1 MRNYRPFF
9 VCLLL
14 LNCAVVFSQVNNP
27 NRLPFD
33 WKTDLSKTDI
43 DLSEVT
49 VVVQK
54 GAFPVL
60 KNPKFIDRQKGLL
73 TFISNEPVLVVNL
86 SGEARAYPLNML
98 TIHEIANDQISD
110 IKFLV
115 TYCPLCNSGMVF
127 DRNVAIDDQTLTLD
141 FEVSGMLRNSDMI
154 MFDKQTETWWQQ
166 LTGEG
171 IAGKLN
177 GVELKVIPSVVLS
190 VADFFERYPQ
200 GKILSKEGNG
210 VNSKSYG
217 QNPYVGYD
225 ALNGN
230 PYGGFIKPE
239 KLTRKLPNMERIV
252 GLRIN
257 QKQLIY
263 PFTELKKKKIVNDEF
278 EGQKIVVFFKSGT
291 VSVLDTYKIS
301 EGKDVGT
308 AVIYKPIIEGQT
320 LTFKEKKGYFY
331 DVQTNSKWDITGKCL
346 SGKHEGKQLEI
357 EPHGIHLAFA
367 WLAFYPN
374 SEIYFE

>member
-1 MRNYRPFF
+1 MRGYRYFL
-9 VCLLL
+9 VCLFLFS
-14 LNCAVVFSQVNNP
+14 CAVLFAQVNNP

-33 WKTDLSKTDI
+33 WETDFNKTGI

-49 VVVQK
+49 VVVKK

-60 KNPKFIDRQKGLL
+60 KNPKFIDRQQGLL
-73 TFISNEPVLVVNL
+73 SFFRNEPVLVVNL
-86 SGEARAYPLNML
+86 ESEARAYPLNML
-98 TIHEIANDQISD
+98 TVHEIANDQIGD
-110 IKFLV
+110 QKLLV

-127 DRNVAIDDQTLTLD
+127 NRDIELDGRAQTLD

-154 MFDKQTETWWQQ
+154 MYDTQTETWWQQ

-177 GVELKVIPSVVLS
+177 GIELKIIPSMVLS
-190 VADFFERYPQ
+190 MSDFFDSYPQ
-200 GKILSKEGNG
+200 GKILSKEDTGINP
-210 VNSKSYG
+210 KSYG

-239 KLTRKLPNMERIV
+239 KLTRKLPNMERVV
-252 GLRIN
+252 GLSIN
-257 QKQLIY
+257 GEQKIY
-263 PFTELKKKKIVNDEF
+263 PFTELKKTKVVNDEF
-278 EGQKIVVFFKSGT
+278 EGRKIVVFYKIGI
-291 VSVLDTYKIS
+291 VSVLDAYKIS
-301 EGKDVGT
+301 ESKNVGT
-308 AVIYKPIIEGQT
+308 AIIYKPFAEGKS
-320 LTFKEKKGYFY
+320 LVFKEKKGYFH
-331 DVQTNSKWDITGKCL
+331 DTETGSKWDITGKCL

-357 EPHGIHLAFA
+357 ETHGTHLAFA
-367 WLAFYPN
+367 WLAFYPK

>member
-14 LNCAVVFSQVNNP
+14 FNCAVVFSQVNNP
-27 NRLPFD
+27 NRLSFN

-73 TFISNEPVLVVNL
+73 TFYSNEPVLVVNL
-86 SGEARAYPLNML
+86 AGEARAYPLNML
-98 TIHEIANDQISD
+98 TIHEIANDQIGD
-110 IKFLV
+110 TRFLV

-127 DRNVAIDDQTLTLD
+127 DRNVELNGQTQTLD

-154 MFDKQTETWWQQ
+154 MFDNQTETWWQQ

-177 GVELKVIPSVVLS
+177 GTELKVIPSVVLS
-190 VADFFERYPQ
+190 VSDFFERYPQ
-200 GKILSKEGNG
+200 GKILSKEGSG

-239 KLTRKLPNMERIV
+239 KLTRKLPNMERVV

-263 PFTELKKKKIVNDEF
+263 PFTELRKKKVVNDEF
-278 EGQKIVVFFKSGT
+278 EGQKIVVFYKSGT

-308 AVIYKPIIEGQT
+308 AVIYKPIVEGQT

-367 WLAFYPN
+367 WLAFYP
-374 SEIYFE
+374 

>member
-1 MRNYRPFF
+1 MCRMNY
-9 VCLLL
+9 LLFIFL
-14 LNCAVVFSQVNNP
+14 LNFSALSAQINNP

-33 WKTDLSKTDI
+33 WKTDLSKTNI

-60 KNPKFIDRQKGLL
+60 KKPKFIGRQQGLL
-73 TFISNEPVLVVNL
+73 SFFKNEPVLVVNL
-86 SGEARAYPLNML
+86 EGEARAYPLNML
-98 TIHEIANDQISD
+98 TIHEIANDQIGNQK
-110 IKFLV
+110 ILV

-127 DRNVAIDDQTLTLD
+127 DRNVLVDEQTQTLD

-154 MFDKQTETWWQQ
+154 MFDTQTETWWQQ

-177 GVELKVIPSVVLS
+177 GIELKLIPSVVLS
-190 VADFFERYPQ
+190 VSDFFESYPQ
-200 GKILSKEGNG
+200 GKILSKEDTG
-210 VNSKSYG
+210 VNPKSYG

-225 ALNGN
+225 ALHGN

-239 KLTRKLPNMERIV
+239 KLTRKLPNMERVV
-252 GLRIN
+252 GLNIN
-257 QKQLIY
+257 GKQKIY
-263 PFTELKKKKIVNDEF
+263 PFAELKKSKAVNDEF
-278 EGQKIVVFFKSGT
+278 EDRKMVVFYKSGT
-291 VSVLDTYKIS
+291 VSVLDSYKIADS
-301 EGKDVGT
+301 KEVGT
-308 AVIYKPIIEGQT
+308 ATIYKPIVAGQL
-320 LTFKEKKGYFY
+320 LTFKEKKGYFH
-331 DVQTNSKWDITGKCL
+331 DTQTGSKWDITGKCL
-346 SGKHEGKQLEI
+346 SGKYEGKQLEI

-367 WLAFYPN
+367 WLSFYPN